1 MKTIGKKVK
10 AIYIMAVIALVS
22 ICMSLIPLMTNTV
35 KADATATDGLRITG
49 AQVKVIDEAY
59 KTENDS
65 DDFAM
70 YFHTEMTKQFY
81 DGLVGEGNSVQI
93 GMLVG
98 PSATI
103 SGFAS
108 IGGEVDVETFDAAKG
123 TVVSSREVE
132 GLTANF
138 RFIGTGLEEVSF
150 TNDVMTFEAGIV
162 FNIDALL
169 AGGGTDAGL
178 SADDVAKLAAST
190 KLSAIPYYV
199 VNGFVTM
206 NALDAIERTA
216 KDVLVETK
224 VRIEKECSDSTIDL
238 VTINTLLDKYVG
250 IGAVEILEK
259 ELYVDKNTGA
269 LLAPNANNEL
279 VDFTGE
285 GIDMTDVTGLTLA
298 GVAQDKVDFASL
310 TDGAFVGLAISYADG
325 SVTVIP
331 ARVATRV
338 FFTVNDFFYDENGDG
353 AIATSEKTIAN
364 YIFNLQAKA
373 GSGARLPS
381 IAIKGYFV
389 LANNIDL
396 GDNTQ
401 LTASA
406 LGDQTVQIFDGAQDV
421 GFRATLDGRGFA
433 LINGAPSGSSAGM
446 FGAFYGATIKNIAF
460 DGFTNGKND
469 GSTILLGYTYNSTF
483 ENVYIRA
490 KKNGGGDG
498 YKGQFS
504 MSAFGVS
511 DQHGPSTFTNVI
523 FEALDGLTAGAT
535 NKNTRAIFG
544 AATDGV
550 FENTTIVGMPVS
562 ASFGETE
569 KGSRVYVLSLTMP
582 ASVMS
587 DLGVEADQYEIASLP
602 TAVTN
607 VYGNLITNVKTSSG
621 IDFPYVKF
629 VEDTKEGRSYY
640 YDKSDFFASETS
652 DLYEEFGYWT
662 KMGEELVWNSL
673 IDESKISVKTDS
685 ANNSFKDSIEVDMY
699 YGEDAMGAEIAVS
712 GAGAEFVE
720 VNGNTISRKAD
731 VNFFSNQALTA
742 TLSYKGYTK
751 TVDLTLLFDIDK
763 VVTYESGEFV
773 IDKYTGKVLKAN
785 AKNELVAY
793 NATSY
798 LADSASVTVDGVAQ
812 TVVNP
817 TEFTLDK
824 ANLASLADG
833 EKLVIAAGEKYLVA
847 QVATKVFFTLNDLFV
862 DEAEMTQANFIFALT
877 ANKVITGYYVLAN
890 NIDLA
895 YNGNLTA
902 CSGETAVP
910 SGASFQATLDGRGF
924 AFTSVQLFT
933 REGMFGALSNATIK
947 NIAFINMRNVR
958 NNGASTYLASR
969 TSASTIE
976 NVYLTIDE
984 YWLTWNQA
992 DRNTAPVFGGIS
1004 NSTFTNVLFE
1014 NNAWKSSNT
1023 SYQRSENSWAHFS
1036 AMATSGTY
1044 NNVNSIGAPSTIA
1057 RSTHIS
1063 ATAAEDGVAKHKL
1076 TITLPLATI
1085 NKYVATPGI
1094 YALADCGGAEVDYAR
1109 LIAGINLG
1117 DGLNIQYIEFIA
1129 DTTARG
1135 YYYDNAALGAD
1146 TAVAKEYADT
1156 GMWIKAGNTLLW
1168 ASLADESKVTV
1179 NASSLEFKDSTTVDI
1194 YYDGVAIEGA
1204 ELSVSKED
1212 AEFVEISGNVITKKA
1227 DAVIFADKNV
1237 TVTVSSG
1244 NFAKTID
1251 LTLLFDIDSVETY
1264 EQGEFII
1271 DKSTGKLL
1279 KANDNKELVVYN
1291 ATSYLGSA
1299 TEVVVG
1305 ESAQIVTNTTE
1316 FAFDKANLASLADGE
1331 KYIIKA
1337 GENLLVA
1344 RAVTKVFFNAN
1355 DFFNDT
1361 DGDNVGDIAAA
1372 NYIFAIDITGGKTT
1386 AKHTGYYVLAN
1397 NIDTAYNGAL
1407 IAHNSSSVASN
1418 TSDDVG
1424 FQGTLDGRGFAL
1436 SNLNVFNCSG
1446 MFGILKNATIKDIA
1460 LTNFYNT
1467 RDDANARYIASYIV
1481 NSTIENVYISI
1492 GTKTLGYDQPYRTAT
1507 PIFGTISSDCTLEN
1521 VLFENN
1527 IWKSDSYNK
1536 NENAW
1541 AFLSSADTS
1550 TNSNVNSIGI
1560 PNAVARSQQIASTA
1574 SDDGIAK
1581 YKLTLTLPSAT
1592 IAAYGVQTGTV
1603 YAITDEVAAAAV
1615 ADYQKLIDGIHAY
1628 DGTSRGTKKFDL
1640 TYIEFVAETTNR
1652 GYYYDNAKL
1661 VADATAAD
1669 AYVATGFW
1677 KVSDGALVWASL

>member
-1 MKTIGKKVK
+1 MGMDRLGRVRIGGIEMKTIGRKLK

-22 ICMSLIPLMTNTV
+22 ICMSFIPLMTNTV
-35 KADATATDGLRITG
+35 KASETQTATSGLRITG
-49 AQVKVIDEAY
+49 AQVRIIDGE
-59 KTENDS
+59 TQENGS
-65 DDFAM
+65 SQFAL
-70 YFHTEMTKQFY
+70 YFHAEITEEFY
-81 DGLVGEGNSVQI
+81 DTLSGDSIQFGMII
-93 GMLVG
+93 GPVSKTG
-98 PSATI
+98 TESF
-103 SGFAS
+103 SGTVA
-108 IGGEVDVETFDAAKG
+108 DFDAAKG
-123 TVVSSREVE
+123 ALVTDGTVAD
-132 GLTANF
+132 GMAANF
-138 RFIGTGLEEVSF
+138 RFVGDGLMDSVTFE
-150 TNDVMTFEAGIV
+150 NGIKTFEAGIV
-162 FNIDALL
+162 FDEADLEKSGVENAL
-169 AGGGTDAGL
+169 
-178 SADDVAKLAAST
+178 KKAAALELT
-190 KLSAIPYYV
+190 AIPYYV
-199 VNGFVTM
+199 IDNQVTM
-206 NALDAIERTA
+206 NALDSVTRTA
-216 KDVLVETK
+216 KDVLVETS
-224 VRIEKECSDSTIDL
+224 VRIANDCSDSDL
-238 VTINTLLDKYVG
+238 DQTTVNYFVDKYVG
-250 IGAVEILEK
+250 PVSINNDAEYYYGKQNGKI
-259 ELYVDKNTGA
+259 Y
-269 LLAPNANNEL
+269 APNANNEL
-279 VDFTGE
+279 VALDVASIDAAHVAVA
-285 GIDMTDVTGLTLA
+285 GIPATTAYSQSLENIAEKSVFGIACTDDA
-298 GVAQDKVDFASL
+298 GNVE
-310 TDGAFVGLAISYADG
+310 
-325 SVTVIP
+325 VIP
-331 ARVATRV
+331 VKVITKV
-338 FFTVNDFFYDENGDG
+338 LSTLNDFFADADGNG
-353 AIATSEKTIAN
+353 TVESTEMTRAN
-364 YIFNLQAKA
+364 YIFNLLPLSAT
-373 GSGARLPS
+373 GAANPT
-381 IAIKGYFV
+381 IAIKGHYV

-396 GDNTQ
+396 KNNGSLYNRSMTATGGDG
-401 LTASA
+401 S
-406 LGDQTVQIFDGAQDV
+406 GDHTVQIFDGSQDV
-421 GFRATLDGRGFA
+421 GFRGTLDGRGFA
-433 LINGAPSGSSAGM
+433 LKNINPSGSSAGM
-446 FGAFYGATIKNIAF
+446 FGAFYGATVKNIAF
-460 DGFTNGKND
+460 DGATNSAGN
-469 GSTILLGYTYNSTF
+469 GSGLVIGYAYNSTF
-483 ENVYIRA
+483 ENVYIRLIG
-490 KKNGGGDG
+490 NVGGDS
-498 YKGQFS
+498 YS
-504 MSAFGVS
+504 GVDNS
-511 DQHGPSTFTNVI
+511 WRALVVSNSHGPSTFTNLVV
-523 FEALDGLTAGAT
+523 ESMDGLAAGKT
-535 NKNTRAIFG
+535 NHHQRYTFG
-544 AATDGV
+544 DNPGAYINAAL
-550 FENTTIVGMPVS
+550 VGMPATFSTTATTVDPS
-562 ASFGETE
+562 
-569 KGSRVYVLSLTMP
+569 KYVLTITIS
-582 ASVMS
+582 AEAIANFGA
-587 DLGVEADQYEIASLP
+587 DGDVEYALADCPKAA
-602 TAVTN
+602 T
-607 VYGNLITNVKTSSG
+607 VYADLITNIESRRS
-621 IDFPYVKF
+621 IDIAYIKF
-629 VEDTKEGRSYY
+629 IADVEGRAYY
-640 YDKSDFFASETS
+640 TDNAGLGASES
-652 DLYEEFGYWT
+652 ASVYAESGCWAKLGNQLIW
-662 KMGEELVWNSL
+662 KSLVNS
-673 IDESKISVKTDS
+673 EAFTVKTDS
-685 ANNSFKDSIEVDMY
+685 GNASFKDSIDVEMY
-699 YGEDAMGAEIAVS
+699 YGDTKVDAELSVS
-712 GAGAEFVE
+712 GEGADLVE
-720 VNGNTISRKAD
+720 VSGNTISIKAD
-731 VNFFSNQALTA
+731 AVVVTDTALTA
-742 TLSYKGYTK
+742 TLTCGDYTK
-751 TVDLTLLFDIDK
+751 SIDLTLLFDIDK
-763 VVTYESGEFV
+763 VVTYESGEFI
-773 IDKYTGKVLKAN
+773 IDKATGKVLKSNAN
-785 AKNELVAY
+785 NELVPY
-793 NATSY
+793 NATYY
-798 LADSASVTVDGVAQ
+798 LAGETEVSIGSSDIAVANR
-812 TVVNP
+812 TA
-817 TEFTLDK
+817 FAFDK
-824 ANLASLADG
+824 ASLTALVDG
-833 EKLVIAAGEKYLVA
+833 EKYVLTAGENLLVA
-847 QVATKVFFTLNDLFV
+847 RVVTKVFFTINDLFV
-862 DEAEMTQANFIFALT
+862 DANSDGTLADDEKTQENFIFALTT

-933 REGMFGALSNATIK
+933 RAGMFGALSNATIK

-958 NNGASTYLASR
+958 NNGASTYLASS

-1014 NNAWKSSNT
+1014 NNAWKSSNEN
-1023 SYQRSENSWAHFS
+1023 YQRSENSWAHFS

-1135 YYYDNAALGAD
+1135 YYYDNAALSAD
-1146 TAVAKEYADT
+1146 DDVVDAYIATDYWKMSGTSLV
-1156 GMWIKAGNTLLW
+1156 W
-1168 ASLADESKVTV
+1168 ASLATKEHNYVSAEILPTCTEDGYTMYTCTCGCGDSYAVDFV
-1179 NASSLEFKDSTTVDI
+1179 ASSGHTPDLNSELCIVCGEYVGTI
-1194 YYDGVAIEGA
+1194 ALYD
-1204 ELSVSKED
+1204 K
-1212 AEFVEISGNVITKKA
+1212 AEFV
-1227 DAVIFADKNV
+1227 
-1237 TVTVSSG
+1237 
-1244 NFAKTID
+1244 ID
-1251 LTLLFDIDSVETY
+1251 RA
-1264 EQGEFII
+1264 
-1271 DKSTGKLL
+1271 TGKVL
-1279 KANDNKELVVYN
+1279 KANAKNELVAYES
-1291 ATSYLGSA
+1291 AEYLAGL
-1299 TEVVVG
+1299 TEVSIGGSDITVVDTDTFTLDK
-1305 ESAQIVTNTTE
+1305 ESLSTLV
-1316 FAFDKANLASLADGE
+1316 DGD

-1337 GENLLVA
+1337 GENLLLA
-1344 RAVTKVFFNAN
+1344 RVVTKVFFNAN

-1436 SNLNVFNCSG
+1436 SNLSVFNCSG

-1507 PIFGTISSDCTLEN
+1507 PIFGTISKDCTLEN

-1541 AFLSSADTS
+1541 AFLSYADTS

-1652 GYYYDNAKL
+1652 GYYYDNAKV
-1661 VADATAAD
+1661 VADATVAD

-1677 KVSDGALVWASL
+1677 KVVEGALVWASL